1 MAFSSAQPP
10 YLNPS
15 VPFQGTIL
23 GGLQDG
29 LQIIIKG
36 AVLSS
41 SGSRFS
47 VNFQTGSD
55 EKDIAFHFNPR
66 FEEGGYVVCN
76 TKQKGSWGPEER
88 KMQMPFQKGQPFE
101 ICVLVQSPDFKVAV
115 NGSHFLQYSHRVP
128 FHRVDTISVQGAL
141 RLYSIEFQQNSGAAP
156 VQPVFST
163 VHFSQPARLPPK
175 PKGRRPKPP
184 DIWSVNSAPIGQT
197 IIHTMHST
205 PGWVFPNPTIPPMV
219 YSSPSPTYLVP
230 YFTAI
235 PGGLYPS
242 KSIIVSGTILPN
254 AQRFHI
260 NLRSGSDIA
269 FHLNP
274 RFNENTVVRNTQIN
288 GSWGSEERWL
298 PGKMPFNRGQNFLVQ
313 ILCESLCFRV
323 AVNNQHLCEYNHRLK
338 NLPAINN
345 LEVAGDIQLTHVQ
358 A

>member
-128 FHRVDTISVQGAL
+128 FHRADTISVQGAL
-141 RLYSIEFQQNSGAAP
+141 RLYSIEFQ
-156 VQPVFST
+156 
-163 VHFSQPARLPPK
+163 
-175 PKGRRPKPP
+175 PP

-288 GSWGSEERWL
+288 SSWGSEERWL

-313 ILCESLCFRV
+313 ILCESFCFRV

>member
-1 MAFSSAQPP
+1 VSTFSSLQ
-10 YLNPS
+10 S

-128 FHRVDTISVQGAL
+128 FHRADTISVQGAL
-141 RLYSIEFQQNSGAAP
+141 RLYSIEFQ
-156 VQPVFST
+156 
-163 VHFSQPARLPPK
+163 
-175 PKGRRPKPP
+175 PP

-288 GSWGSEERWL
+288 SSWGSEERWL

-313 ILCESLCFRV
+313 ILCESFCFRV

>member
-10 YLNPS
+10 YLSPG

-36 AVLSS
+36 TVHFSTET
-41 SGSRFS
+41 RFA
-47 VNFQTGSD
+47 VNFQTGRSD
-55 EKDIAFHFNPR
+55 KDIAFHFNPR

-76 TKQKGSWGPEER
+76 TKQNGSWGSEER
-88 KMQMPFQKGQPFE
+88 KIQMPFQRGQPFE
-101 ICVLVQSPDFKVAV
+101 ICVLVQIWDFK
-115 NGSHFLQYSHRVP
+115 
-128 FHRVDTISVQGAL
+128 
-141 RLYSIEFQQNSGAAP
+141 
-156 VQPVFST
+156 
-163 VHFSQPARLPPK
+163 
-175 PKGRRPKPP
+175 
-184 DIWSVNSAPIGQT
+184 
-197 IIHTMHST
+197 
-205 PGWVFPNPTIPPMV
+205 NPTILPMV
-219 YSSPSPTYLVP
+219 YPSLTYKLP

-235 PGGLYPS
+235 PGGLYPF
-242 KSIIVSGTILPN
+242 KSIIMTGTVLPK
-254 AQRFHI
+254 AQSFHI

-274 RFNENTVVRNTQIN
+274 RFNENTVVCNTQIN

-298 PGKMPFNRGQNFLVQ
+298 PGKMPFNRGQNFSVW
-313 ILCESLCFRV
+313 ILCENHCFKV
-323 AVNNQHLCEYNHRLK
+323 AVNDQHFCEYKHRLR